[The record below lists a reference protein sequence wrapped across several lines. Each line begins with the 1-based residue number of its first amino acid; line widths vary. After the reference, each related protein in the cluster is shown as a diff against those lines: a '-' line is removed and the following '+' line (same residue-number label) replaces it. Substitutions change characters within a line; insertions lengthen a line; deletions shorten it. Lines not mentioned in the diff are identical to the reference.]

1 VLDYSD
7 SLTIGKALLVPMP
20 GRNTKLLTGEE
31 EGSEGWVDGGF
42 DAFALHG

>member
-1 VLDYSD
+1 MNIVER
-7 SLTIGKALLVPMP
+7 GGAAQGRMGAEA